1 MNLKDWAGQHPD
13 DLIEQQSDPQIIEE
27 LRKVAEREIL
37 DANLVLSSE
46 GKLGHSHNA
55 IIAIASAGLALEG
68 YRIRKGS
75 PSHHYRIVESLEF
88 TLGLKEEEVKE
99 LQDYRRKRSLSIYE
113 QSGMVTATESVG
125 ALSAAQRLIHILDE
139 RLSKSKY

>member
-1 MNLKDWAGQHPD
+1 MNLRDWAGQHPD
-13 DLIEQQSDPQIIEE
+13 DLIKQEPDLQAIEE

-37 DANLVLSSE
+37 DANAVLSSE

-55 IIAIASAGLALEG
+55 IIAISSAGLALEG
-68 YRIRKGS
+68 YRVRKGS
-75 PSHHYRIVESLEF
+75 PSHHYRMIESLEF

-113 QSGMVTATESVG
+113 QSGMVTATESAG
-125 ALSAAQRLIHILDE
+125 ALLAAKRLMVILNE
-139 RLSKSKY
+139 RLSGK